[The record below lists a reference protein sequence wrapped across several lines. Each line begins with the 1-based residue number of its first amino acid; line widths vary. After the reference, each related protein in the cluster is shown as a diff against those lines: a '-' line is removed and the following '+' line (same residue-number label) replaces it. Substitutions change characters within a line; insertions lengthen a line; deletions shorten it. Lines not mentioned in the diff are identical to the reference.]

1 MRLIKEKLSNESLA
15 KRIFCLT
22 CIFVIVFI
30 GFTILSYYLLPEGLL
45 KGKTSGSAWNNSD
58 NTLILAAQI
67 FAWNSLS
74 VIVIMFASLFG
85 KKKECEKNY
94 LSLGYFVFVLL
105 IGLNAVILGTWSFS
119 IEVTNITLMDRMIGI
134 FDIVHRAGILEMIG
148 QLFITCSL
156 AKIGIVLTNGMN
168 TCTKKIKAVHL
179 NKQEIIVFVMGIFLM
194 MIAAII
200 ESGAINSL

>member
-85 KKKECEKNY
+85 KKR
-94 LSLGYFVFVLL
+94 SV
-105 IGLNAVILGTWSFS
+105 
-119 IEVTNITLMDRMIGI
+119 
-134 FDIVHRAGILEMIG
+134 
-148 QLFITCSL
+148 
-156 AKIGIVLTNGMN
+156 
-168 TCTKKIKAVHL
+168 KKTICL
-179 NKQEIIVFVMGIFLM
+179 
-194 MIAAII
+194 
-200 ESGAINSL
+200 